1 MENIMMIAY
10 LNKYNSIKS
19 MLDKFN
25 NNTAKV

>member
-10 LNKYNSIKS
+10 LNKYKSIKS

>member
-10 LNKYNSIKS
+10 LNKYKSIKN